1 VRGAQRFT
9 PNYLTRLDVKPKPY
23 RVYDNHG
30 DGLGAQIHPS
40 GRVAFFVA
48 WRAPGSTNV
57 RTLTIGAFPILAK
70 TAEKEAAIDAARA
83 KAKELRRERRAGLDP
98 VEQETQRNVDAQ
110 RQEREAIEARAR
122 ESAIGSV
129 GALFAAYV
137 NSLKQRGARSWQET
151 ERALTGEALPRLGRG
166 TKAKD
171 VTPLDV
177 RAALLPIVARGARHY
192 ANRVRGYMHAAFA
205 FGVAD
210 DLGFDK
216 PADAPMFGLL
226 TNPVRD
232 VPKPL
237 KNEKVGE
244 RALTEVEFKRLWAAL
259 CDVRAFGPWSRLALR
274 LILLAGGQRIQ
285 ETLRAEWQHFDDA
298 AGVWTMP
305 AGTTKNARPHAI
317 PITPAMAEVLAEIK
331 RHASLKPAVDAQLS
345 TGRQLNP
352 NAQLLPT
359 QQLIPKGQLFDTEKL
374 VQGARL
380 FPGADGEGARFRTIN
395 RALRRWIEKTAKDAE
410 KARRE
415 GAADVPAPVA
425 QFVARDLRRTVKTLM
440 GDLGIPKPVRDQL
453 MNHAQSADV
462 ASRHYDRSLYLPEK
476 RAALE
481 MWAAWIASDKTI
493 RDFRAALEAPPAKSK
508 TRRKTAK
515 G

>member
-1 VRGAQRFT
+1 MRVGQRFT
-9 PNYLTRLDVKPKPY
+9 PNYLSRLETRPKPY
-23 RVYDNHG
+23 RVYDGGG

-48 WRAPGSTNV
+48 WRAPGSATV
-57 RTLTIGAFPILAK
+57 RTLTVGSFPTFAT
-70 TAEKEAAIDAARA
+70 TAEKEAAIRAA
-83 KAKELRRERRAGLDP
+83 KAKADELRLKRRAGLDP
-98 VEQETQRNVDAQ
+98 AEQEAQSNADAQ

-122 ESAIGSV
+122 EAAIGSV

-137 NSLKQRGARSWQET
+137 NHLKQRGARSWQET
-151 ERALTGEALPRLGRG
+151 ERALTGEALPHLGKD

-177 RAALLPIVARGARHY
+177 RAALVPIVARGARHY

-216 PADAPMFGLL
+216 PDDAPMFGLL
-226 TNPVRD
+226 SNPVRD

-244 RALTEVEFKRLWAAL
+244 RALTEGEFKRLWAAL
-259 CDVRAFGPWSRLALR
+259 CDVRSFGPWSRLALR
-274 LILLAGGQRIQ
+274 LILQAGGQRIQ
-285 ETLRAEWQHFDDA
+285 ETLRAEWQHFDHA
-298 AGVWTMP
+298 AAVWTMP

-317 PITPAMAEVLAEIK
+317 PITPAVAELLAEIK
-331 RHASLKPAVDAQLS
+331 RHASLKPVSD
-345 TGRQLNP
+345 
-352 NAQLLPT
+352 
-359 QQLIPKGQLFDTEKL
+359 D
-374 VQGARL
+374 ARL
-380 FPGADGEGARFRTIN
+380 FPGADGDGARFRTIN

-410 KARRE
+410 KAKRE
-415 GAADVPAPVA
+415 GAADVPAPA
-425 QFVARDLRRTVKTLM
+425 APFVARDLRRTVKTLM

-481 MWAAWIASDKTI
+481 MWAAWVSSDKTI
-493 RDFRAALEAPPAKSK
+493 RDFRAALEAPPEMCK

>member
-1 VRGAQRFT
+1 MPGQRFT
-9 PNYLTRLDVKPKPY
+9 PNYLSRLEIRPKPY
-23 RVYDNHG
+23 RVYDNLG

-48 WRAPGSTNV
+48 WRAPGSATV
-57 RTLTIGAFPILAK
+57 RTLTIGAFPTFAK
-70 TAEKEAAIDAARA
+70 TTQKEEAIEAARA
-83 KAKELRRERRAGLDP
+83 RAKQIRRERRTGLDP
-98 VEQETQRNVDAQ
+98 VEQEAQRNADAQ
-110 RQEREAIEARAR
+110 RQEREDIEARAR
-122 ESAIGSV
+122 EAAIGSV

-137 NSLKQRGARSWQET
+137 ADLKQRGARSWQET
-151 ERALTGEALPRLGRG
+151 ERALTCEALPRLGKD

-171 VTPLDV
+171 VTPVDV
-177 RAALLPIVARGARHY
+177 RAVLVPIVARGARHH

-205 FGVAD
+205 FGVKD

-216 PADAPMFGLL
+216 PDDAPMFGLL
-226 TNPVRD
+226 SNPVRD

-285 ETLRAEWQHFDDA
+285 ETLRAEWHHFDNA

-317 PITPAMAEVLAEIK
+317 PITDAMAAVLAEIE
-331 RHASLKPAVDAQLS
+331 RHASLKPDGEDA
-345 TGRQLNP
+345 P
-352 NAQLLPT
+352 EDPPT
-359 QQLIPKGQLFDTEKL
+359 
-374 VQGARL
+374 RL
-380 FPGADGEGARFRTIN
+380 FPGADGEGTRFRTLN

-410 KARRE
+410 KAKRE
-415 GAADVPAPVA
+415 GAAVIPDPVA
-425 QFVARDLRRTVKTLM
+425 PFVARDLRRTVKTLM
-440 GDLGIPKPVRDQL
+440 GDLGIPKHVRDQL

-462 ASRHYDRSLYLPEK
+462 ASRHYDRALYLPEK